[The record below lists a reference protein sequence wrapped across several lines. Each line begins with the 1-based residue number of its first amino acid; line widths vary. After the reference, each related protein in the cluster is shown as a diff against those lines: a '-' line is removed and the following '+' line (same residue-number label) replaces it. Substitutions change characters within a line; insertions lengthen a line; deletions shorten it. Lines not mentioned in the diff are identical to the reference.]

1 MSTAASQLRSEPI
14 YVVMGV
20 SGCGKTSVGQ
30 AVAARLGLEFLEGDA
45 LHPAANVEKMA
56 QGVPLTDEDRFP
68 WLDRIG
74 ARIAEAGNHGLVVSC
89 SSLKKIYRDR
99 LRSFARKSLTFIFLK
114 GSEEL
119 LTERMAARKG
129 HFMPLS
135 LLKSQ
140 LATLE
145 DPTGEPDVITVDI
158 AGTTQDVT
166 ARALEAISNRDQRS
180 V

>member
-1 MSTAASQLRSEPI
+1 MSTAASQQRSEPI

-20 SGCGKTSVGQ
+20 SGCGKTSIGE
-30 AVAARLGLEFLEGDA
+30 AVAADLGFEFIEGDA
-45 LHPAANVEKMA
+45 LHPPANVEKMA
-56 QGVPLTDEDRFP
+56 RGIPLNDEDRFP

-74 ARIAEAGNHGLVVSC
+74 ARIAEVDGHGLVVSC
-89 SSLKKIYRDR
+89 SSLKKTYRDR
-99 LRSFARKSLTFIFLK
+99 LRSFANEPLTFIFLK

-119 LTERMAARKG
+119 LTERMARRKG

-145 DPTGEPDVITVDI
+145 DPSGEPGVITVDI
-158 AGTTQDVT
+158 SGTSQDVIERT
-166 ARALEAISNRDQRS
+166 LKAIAR
-180 V
+180 